1 MFRMALLVL
10 LQQGAMMLLLLL
22 VLVLV
27 GQSEGLTEQQV
38 DQMLEKQQNKVGP
51 HNKPFLSS

>member
-1 MFRMALLVL
+1 MFRMAPLLL

-22 VLVLV
+22 LVLV

-38 DQMLEKQQNKVGP
+38 DQMLEQQQNKVGL
-51 HNKPFLSS
+51 HTKPLLSS